1 MAKRAAGP
9 HGILIVDKPS
19 GPTSHD
25 VVAQARRHFGTRRV
39 GHGGTLD
46 PMATGVLVLLFG
58 EATKL
63 SDVLTHGD
71 KRYAAEVCLGRGTVS
86 HDADGATTE
95 LHEGVP
101 ECSKQALEVALEL
114 ERARLLQVPPAVS
127 ALKVN
132 GRRAH
137 SLSRAGTPPEL
148 APRPVRVHDLRLLDA
163 SGPHLRLE
171 LLVSK
176 GYYVRSLARDLGQTL
191 GIPAHL
197 SQLRRLQSGSF
208 LISEAVA
215 WPPGPEQALLPL
227 GAALPRLV
235 PILQLTEAGVLR
247 ARRGQLL
254 SAADFIDAPRLPEGA
269 ATAPSATV
277 CGWTDAL
284 GNLIA
289 LGRSDADGFR
299 VRRGFAESAES
310 RVSDSAQ
317 NID

>member
-1 MAKRAAGP
+1 MAKRQAVP

-63 SDVLTHGD
+63 SDVLTHGN
-71 KRYAAEVCLGRGTVS
+71 KRYAAEVSLGRATDS
-86 HDADGATTE
+86 HDADGVTT
-95 LHEGVP
+95 LTYEGVA
-101 ECSKQALEVALEL
+101 ECSEQALEAALEL
-114 ERARLLQVPPAVS
+114 ERGRELQVPPVVS
-127 ALKVN
+127 ALKVG

-137 SLSRAGTPPEL
+137 SLNRAGTPPEL
-148 APRPVRVHDLRLLDA
+148 APRPVRVHELRLLGT
-163 SGPHLRLE
+163 SGPHIRLE
-171 LLVSK
+171 LSVTK
-176 GYYVRSLARDLGQTL
+176 GYYVRSLARDLGEAL

-197 SQLRRLQSGSF
+197 SQLRRLESGSF
-208 LISEAVA
+208 SVSEAVA
-215 WPPGPEQALLPL
+215 WPPGPEVALVPL
-227 GAALPRLV
+227 TTALPRLL
-235 PILQLTEAGVLR
+235 PIARLTEAGVLR

-254 SAADFIDAPRLPEGA
+254 SADDFVEAP
-269 ATAPSATV
+269 APPPASATSAPAL

-289 LGRSDADGFR
+289 LGRSDPDGFR
-299 VRRGFAESAES
+299 VRRGFVDNEEFVPSAS
-310 RVSDSAQ
+310 TKILDQ
-317 NID
+317 